1 MKFYVTYSGTAVV
14 YADNMEEAER
24 IAYTTSPDSYEVE
37 EIFEDE

>member
-1 MKFYVTYSGTAVV
+1 MRFYVTYNGSAVIE
-14 YADNMEEAER
+14 ADNIEEAER